1 MNANLATPAT
11 FRSQHG
17 VTLIELMVS
26 LVLGLL
32 VTSGVIQIFIAN
44 RATYAFNEGLARLQ
58 ENGRFSLD
66 ALNFNVRMAGYFGCL
81 SGTTVFNNL
90 NSSTTLPFNFAE
102 GIRGYEG
109 VGSSPANTVVPASKN
124 PANSA
129 NTADWTPALPAALVG
144 SAIPNSDVLVIRNVS
159 AASHALLSPFVS
171 ATTVTANAS
180 AADYQRGDIGIVSD
194 CQKASVFEVT
204 NVLATGGGTP
214 TIELSHSNAGTPG
227 NLTASWG
234 TDQEYS
240 EGAQLMRGETWVYY
254 IGARPGGGP
263 PALFQRRLQAD
274 GATTT
279 SALVADELVEHAETM
294 QILYGVDPGLDGDVD
309 TYVTANNVANWN
321 EVVAV
326 RIGLLM
332 RSPDEYG
339 TEVDSDTYDVNETLL
354 NPVDDRRV
362 RQVFTTT
369 IALRN
374 RLP

>member
-1 MNANLATPAT
+1 MNARLVKRLTLSGQ
-11 FRSQHG
+11 RG

-81 SGTTVFNNL
+81 SETTVFNNL
-90 NSSTTLPFNFAE
+90 NSSTTLPFDFSE
-102 GIRGYEG
+102 GIRGYEAA
-109 VGSSPANTVVPASKN
+109 GSNPGATVAPASAN

-129 NTADWTPALPAALVG
+129 TAGDWSPALPAALLG

-171 ATTVTANAS
+171 PTLVTANAS

-204 NVLATGGGTP
+204 NVAAVGGGTP
-214 TIELSHSNAGTPG
+214 TIELSHTNAGVPG
-227 NLTASWG
+227 NQTSSWG

-240 EGAQLMRGETWVYY
+240 AGAQLMRGETWVYY
-254 IGARPGGGP
+254 VGARPGGGP

-279 SALVADELVEHAETM
+279 AALVADELVEHAETM

-326 RIGLLM
+326 RIGLVM
-332 RSPDEYG
+332 RSPEEYG
-339 TEVDSDTYDVNETLL
+339 TEFDSDIYDVNETLL

-369 IALRN
+369 IAIRN